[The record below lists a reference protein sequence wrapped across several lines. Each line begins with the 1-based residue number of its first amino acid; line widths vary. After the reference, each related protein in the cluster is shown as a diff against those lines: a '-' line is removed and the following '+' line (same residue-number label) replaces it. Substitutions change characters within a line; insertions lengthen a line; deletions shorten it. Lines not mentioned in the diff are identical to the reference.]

1 MSVGVDKKSFVI
13 SALGIAA
20 VGVVLLVM
28 ETRSFRIQAYLLSDL
43 GQQVSYRVESGAS
56 QEIHFG
62 ASGPYDQRLGY
73 SALPGYIK
81 RLQADSYGVSGQAR
95 QSAKLV
101 RIIDIGLFAP
111 YREKTQAGLTIL
123 DCRNDPL
130 YTVRY
135 PERVFDDFDAVP
147 RVLVES
153 LLFIEN
159 RELLDESR
167 PRRNPAVEW
176 DRFARALFDQLV
188 HAVYP
193 GHEAPGGS
201 TLATQ
206 IEKYRH
212 SPQGRTIGA
221 REKLRQMSSA
231 SLRAYLDGEETL
243 ETRRRI
249 VLDYLNTVP
258 LSARPGR
265 GEVNGLGDALWAWYG
280 RKLPEIGRLLA
291 AGEGG
296 EGEAA
301 LLAEK
306 ALAYKQALSLMIAQ
320 RRPSYYL
327 SGNGDKLEAH
337 VRIYLRLLADAAII
351 SPAMRDAALAQPI
364 VFRAGSA
371 ERATASFASR
381 KAANAVRVGLVAQLD
396 VPGLYELDRLD
407 LVARSTLNADLQQ
420 AVTARLEA
428 LRDPAVAKAAGLIG
442 FRLLDHGDPAKLVYS
457 FTLFERTPGANLVR
471 VQADNFEQPL
481 DINNGS
487 KLDLGSTAKLRTLLS
502 YLSAVSELHGRLGG
516 LSVKELRALPV
527 HREDAITAW
536 AVDYLVKIRE
546 KPGEQGVPIELRA
559 MLDASM
565 ERRYSASPGERFF
578 TGGGLHHFDNF
589 DPDDNGRIV
598 SVREAV
604 RRSINLPFIRLM
616 RDVVRYTMF
625 AMPSSSPTILD
636 DVADP
641 QRKVYLA
648 RFADREGREFLHGFI
663 ARYRGLGAED
673 ALQQLLRNKRPT
685 PTRLAVI
692 FRSLEPG
699 ADEAEFAAFL
709 RRHLPAADQVKVEAK
724 IEAKVARLYRD
735 YAPDRFN
742 LNDRGYLAGV
752 HPLELWLL
760 GYLRQHPQA
769 TTAEIFAASRD
780 ERQEAYEWLF
790 KPRKKGAQDARI
802 KVLIEE
808 DAFREIH
815 RGWKRLGYPF
825 DSLVPSYATA
835 LGSSAD
841 RPGALAELMG
851 ILLNDGMRL
860 PTVRVESLLF
870 AAGTPYETEL
880 DYRPGAPQRVLPAEV
895 TQVARQVL
903 AEVIENGTAAR
914 LKGIF
919 RQADGSPLTVG
930 GKTGTGDHR
939 FETFAKGGALLSSRV
954 VERSGTFVFYLG
966 DRHFG
971 TLTAYVGGPDAADFR
986 FTSSLP
992 VQILKVLA
1000 PALEAVTQGAEGAAQ
1015 ACRRPL
1021 SRAVM
1026 AQLEA
1031 PPAGA
1036 PPALR

>member
-1 MSVGVDKKSFVI
+1 MTVRIYKKVFVFT
-13 SALGIAA
+13 ALGIAA
-20 VGVVLLVM
+20 AGVVFLV
-28 ETRSFRIQAYLLSDL
+28 EEARHFRLQAHLLSDI
-43 GQQVSYRVESGAS
+43 GQQISYRVEPGAS
-56 QEIHFG
+56 QQIRFG
-62 ASGPYDQRLGY
+62 GGGPYDQRLGY
-73 SALPGYIK
+73 SALPDYIQ
-81 RLQADSYGVSGQAR
+81 RLQADGYVVSGQAR
-95 QSAKLV
+95 QSPQLL
-101 RIIDIGLFAP
+101 RIMDMGLFAP
-111 YREKTQAGLTIL
+111 YREKTQAGLSIL

-130 YTVRY
+130 YAARY
-135 PERVFDDFDAVP
+135 PERVFNDFDAVP

-280 RKLPEIGRLLA
+280 RNLQDVGDLPA
-291 AGEGG
+291 AGDERPGQNL
-296 EGEAA
+296 ED
-301 LLAEK
+301 K

-327 SGNGDKLEAH
+327 SGNGDELEAH
-337 VRIYLRLLADAAII
+337 ANVYLRLLADAGII
-351 SPAMRDAALAQPI
+351 TPAVRDAALARPI
-364 VFRAGSA
+364 VFRAGGA

-381 KAANAVRVGLVAQLD
+381 KAANAVRVGLAAQLG
-396 VPGLYELDRLD
+396 VAGLYELDRLD
-407 LVARSTLNADLQQ
+407 LVAHSTLNADLQQ

-502 YLSAVSELHGRLGG
+502 YLSAVAELHERLGG
-516 LSVKELRALPV
+516 LGVKELRALPV
-527 HREDAITAW
+527 HRQDAITAW
-536 AVDYLVKIRE
+536 AVDYLAKLRE
-546 KPGEQGVPIELRA
+546 KGAGPADLRP
-559 MLDASM
+559 MLDAAM
-565 ERRYSASPGERFF
+565 ERQYSANPGEGFF

-589 DPDDNGRIV
+589 DAADNGRIV

-616 RDVVRYTMF
+616 RDVVRYAMF

-663 ARYRGLGAED
+663 ARYRGLSAED
-673 ALQQLLRNKRPT
+673 ALQQLLKNKRPT
-685 PTRLAVI
+685 PVRLAVV

-709 RRHLPAADQVKVEAK
+709 RHHLPAADESKDKAK
-724 IEAKVARLYRD
+724 AEAKVARLYRD

-851 ILLNDGMRL
+851 ILLNDGVRL

-895 TQVARQVL
+895 AQVARQVL
-903 AEVIENGTAAR
+903 SEVIENGTAAR
-914 LKGIF
+914 LKGVF

-971 TLTAYVGGPDAADFR
+971 TLTAYVGGPDAADYR

-1000 PALEAVTQGAEGAAQ
+1000 PALEPATRGAEGAGQ
-1015 ACRRPL
+1015 ACRRPP

-1031 PPAGA
+1031 LPTGGPPEV
-1036 PPALR
+1036 R